1 MWIPTQSESIEMFA
15 RHYETFH
22 RAGAAERARRTA
34 AALAEK
40 GDLEGHAVWTQV
52 ADRVECLRQPQLV
65 EGRRARETA

>member
-15 RHYETFH
+15 RHFETFH

-40 GDLEGHAVWTQV
+40 GDRDGHAVWIEV
-52 ADRVECLRQPQLV
+52 ADRIEHLRQPQLLAR
-65 EGRRARETA
+65 RRALEMA